1 MPPCLAINGHPIAPV
16 FTILRQGE
24 APLKIYSSRWFP
36 ASIYNVKWSIKAG
49 QWSNTKKIQKI
60 QNFNFFF
67 EFCIDPGGPG
77 GHLGGSRTD
86 FGAEKH

>member
-36 ASIYNVKWSIKAG
+36 ASIYSVKWSIVAG
-49 QWSNTKKIQKI
+49 QWSNIKRLTKNLK
-60 QNFNFFF
+60 F
-67 EFCIDPGGPG
+67 
-77 GHLGGSRTD
+77 
-86 FGAEKH
+86 